1 MKATIV
7 RNNVVCNIGLDS
19 VVIFHWGAKGVSM
32 IKVLKEI
39 SLSLQEANKTL
50 GKKSHKKQIKLDKS
64 NKCESRLLTPK
75 RGCKCVVAVSYLIT
89 LFDFS
94 FISGG
99 VGQRNNT
106 KNGGTSQSQN
116 QVRYVLI
123 HFMLALDKQA
133 PPWM

>member
-1 MKATIV
+1 M
-7 RNNVVCNIGLDS
+7 
-19 VVIFHWGAKGVSM
+19 
-32 IKVLKEI
+32 
-39 SLSLQEANKTL
+39 SLQEANKTL

-64 NKCESRLLTPK
+64 NKCESPPLTPK
-75 RGCKCVVAVSYLIT
+75 RGCKCVMAIPCLIT
-89 LFDFS
+89 LFDLS

-99 VGQRNNT
+99 VGQRNDT